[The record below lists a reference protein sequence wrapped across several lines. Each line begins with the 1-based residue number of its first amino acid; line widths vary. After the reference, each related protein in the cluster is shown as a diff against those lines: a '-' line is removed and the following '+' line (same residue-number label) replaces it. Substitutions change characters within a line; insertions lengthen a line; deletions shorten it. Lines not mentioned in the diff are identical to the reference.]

1 MAKFMA
7 AKEAVQLIKNG
18 DTVATSGFLGMGHP
32 EEISRA
38 VEKIFLETGSPHD
51 LTLTFGASQNDGKG
65 NWGLNRWGKEGL
77 VKRIIAGHWGLQ
89 PDMVKLASENK
100 VEAYNFPQGVMMH
113 LYRAISGK
121 KPGILTHVGL
131 KTFVDPREKG
141 GKLNDMTTDDYV
153 NVMKIDGKEY
163 LFYKSFPINV
173 AIIRGTTAD
182 EKGNITIEKE
192 GIALEFLTLA
202 LAAKACGGV
211 VIAQVERVVK
221 SGTLNAM
228 DVKVPGI
235 AVDAIVVAAPENHWQ
250 STAEPYNASLSG
262 NIKIPLDTIPPL
274 SLNERKI
281 ICRRCAMELTPNSV
295 VNLGIGMPEGVGSI
309 AAEEGFCDS
318 LTMSV
323 EPGVIG
329 GVPQGGQRFGC
340 SINPEAMIDHPY
352 SFDFYDGGGLDLTV
366 LGMAEMDQNGNVNVS
381 KFGPKIAGAGGFIN
395 ITQSTNHVIFCGT
408 MTAGGLKLGVKDG
421 KLAILQEGKI
431 KKLVSE
437 VEQITFSGDYGRE
450 NSQKILYVTE
460 RAVFELRPEGVTL
473 IEIAPG
479 VDLNKDVLNQMNFNP
494 IISPNLTLMDSRIFR
509 EEPMQ
514 IKNEI
519 MEKNE

>member
-1 MAKFMA
+1 
-7 AKEAVQLIKNG
+7 
-18 DTVATSGFLGMGHP
+18 
-32 EEISRA
+32 
-38 VEKIFLETGSPHD
+38 
-51 LTLTFGASQNDGKG
+51 
-65 NWGLNRWGKEGL
+65 
-77 VKRIIAGHWGLQ
+77 
-89 PDMVKLASENK
+89 MVKLASENK

-309 AAEEGFCDS
+309 AAEEGF
-318 LTMSV
+318 
-323 EPGVIG
+323 
-329 GVPQGGQRFGC
+329 
-340 SINPEAMIDHPY
+340 
-352 SFDFYDGGGLDLTV
+352 
-366 LGMAEMDQNGNVNVS
+366 
-381 KFGPKIAGAGGFIN
+381 
-395 ITQSTNHVIFCGT
+395 
-408 MTAGGLKLGVKDG
+408 
-421 KLAILQEGKI
+421 
-431 KKLVSE
+431 
-437 VEQITFSGDYGRE
+437 
-450 NSQKILYVTE
+450 
-460 RAVFELRPEGVTL
+460 
-473 IEIAPG
+473 
-479 VDLNKDVLNQMNFNP
+479 
-494 IISPNLTLMDSRIFR
+494 
-509 EEPMQ
+509 
-514 IKNEI
+514 
-519 MEKNE
+519 